1 MTIYL
6 EDEGGYRFDFS
17 VRGQLDKL
25 AAYVG
30 KRVSCPFETEVS
42 VTLVEKEEIY
52 RLNKEFRNVDRPTD
66 VLSFP
71 MIEYDEPADFTGPLF
86 QQSLTLS
93 PETGEL
99 VLGDIVICPAI
110 VCEQAKEYGH
120 SELRE
125 FSFLVVHSL
134 LHLFGYDHIEEEER
148 LQMEDMQKEIMQE
161 LQINR

>member
-6 EDEGGYRFDFS
+6 EDESGYCFDFS
-17 VRGQLDKL
+17 VRRQLDKL

-52 RLNKEFRNVDRPTD
+52 RLNKEFREVDRPTD

-71 MIEYDEPADFTGPLF
+71 MMEYDEPADFTGPLF
-86 QQSLTLS
+86 QQSLTIS

-110 VCEQAKEYGH
+110 VCEQAMEYGH

-134 LHLFGYDHIEEEER
+134 LHLFGYDHMEEEER
-148 LQMEDMQKEIMQE
+148 LQMEDMQKKIMQE

>member
-6 EDEGGYRFDFS
+6 EDESGYRFDFS
-17 VRGQLDKL
+17 VRRQLDKL

-52 RLNKEFRNVDRPTD
+52 RLNKEFREVDRPTD

-71 MIEYDEPADFTGPLF
+71 MMEYDEPADFTGPLF
-86 QQSLTLS
+86 QQSLTIS

-110 VCEQAKEYGH
+110 VCEQAMEYGH

-134 LHLFGYDHIEEEER
+134 LHLFGYDHMEEEER
-148 LQMEDMQKEIMQE
+148 LQMEDMQKKIMQE

>member
-71 MIEYDEPADFTGPLF
+71 MMEYDEPADFTGPLF

-99 VLGDIVICPAI
+99 VLEIGRASC
-110 VCEQAKEYGH
+110 
-120 SELRE
+120 RE
-125 FSFLVVHSL
+125 RV
-134 LHLFGYDHIEEEER
+134 
-148 LQMEDMQKEIMQE
+148 
-161 LQINR
+161 